1 MRSVK
6 GKGVEVRQ
14 MCSMKTNANEP
25 LMKRHND
32 PNCHQNREG
41 VYVPGRVRRLPD
53 YRPGGGWREG
63 GVSVEQACIWNLGT
77 CRSDVKE
84 QANQAAPE
92 RLFSDAEHRG
102 GSARSS
108 DEAPVMG
115 GGAKGLSYSAIE
127 CDQPDWEE
135 S

>member
-1 MRSVK
+1 
-6 GKGVEVRQ
+6 

-25 LMKRHND
+25 LMRRHND
-32 PNCHQNREG
+32 PNCHQNRG
-41 VYVPGRVRRLPD
+41 PVYTSGRVRRLPD
-53 YRPGGGWREG
+53 YRSGGGWREG

-102 GSARSS
+102 GSARSVRW
-108 DEAPVMG
+108 AAHTTP
-115 GGAKGLSYSAIE
+115 SADFCLITLLVAR
-127 CDQPDWEE
+127 
-135 S
+135 